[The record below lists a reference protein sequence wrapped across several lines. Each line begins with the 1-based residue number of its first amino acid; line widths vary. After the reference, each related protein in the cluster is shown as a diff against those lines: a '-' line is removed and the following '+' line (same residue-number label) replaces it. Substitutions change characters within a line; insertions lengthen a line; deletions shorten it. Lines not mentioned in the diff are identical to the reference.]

1 MLRERYPDKLK
12 EKWLSKKL
20 KCPKPEDPI
29 DGMTLFNMG
38 GVFMVIAIGIV
49 ISFCTLMFE
58 YWYIKHRKRTP
69 TIIQVAECLPN
80 ALRPMS
86 AVHQNAS
93 GETHGEDSKSESS
106 TQGPSSQDSDP
117 DSSSDSGS
125 DPVPELKIEIAIH
138 QSDSPV

>member
-69 TIIQVAECLPN
+69 TIIQVAECSQN
-80 ALRPMS
+80 TLRPMS

-106 TQGPSSQDSDP
+106 TQGPSSQGSDP

-125 DPVPELKIEIAIH
+125 DPVSELKIEIAIH

>member
-38 GVFMVIAIGIV
+38 GVFMVIVIGIV

-69 TIIQVAECLPN
+69 TIIQVAECLQN

-86 AVHQNAS
+86 AVHQNANE
-93 GETHGEDSKSESS
+93 ETQGKDSKSESS
-106 TQGPSSQDSDP
+106 PQDSSSQDSD
-117 DSSSDSGS
+117 SDLGS
-125 DPVPELKIEIAIH
+125 DPLPERKIEISVH
-138 QSDSPV
+138 QSDSLV

>member
-1 MLRERYPDKLK
+1 MLSERYPDKLK

-49 ISFCTLMFE
+49 LSFCTLMIE

-69 TIIQVAECLPN
+69 TIIQVVECSQN
-80 ALRPMS
+80 TLRPMS

-93 GETHGEDSKSESS
+93 KETHGEES
-106 TQGPSSQDSDP
+106 TQGPSSQDSDS

-125 DPVPELKIEIAIH
+125 DPIPELKIEIAIH
-138 QSDSPV
+138 QSDSID